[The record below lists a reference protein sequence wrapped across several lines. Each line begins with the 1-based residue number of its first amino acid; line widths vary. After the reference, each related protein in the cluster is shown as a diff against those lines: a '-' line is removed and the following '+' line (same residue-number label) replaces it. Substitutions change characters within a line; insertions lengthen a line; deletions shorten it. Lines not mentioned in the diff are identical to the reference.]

1 MFGSIL
7 QKMEMIT
14 MKNIILFWEL
24 QEAQNEY
31 LSTDLVS
38 QSLWTISQRN
48 GFPEQVTCHLK
59 ELTPQVIS

>member
-1 MFGSIL
+1 MFESIL

-14 MKNIILFWEL
+14 IKNILFWEV

-48 GFPEQVTCHLK
+48 
-59 ELTPQVIS
+59 